1 MQGKGHAK
9 EEEGSN
15 VQQKRHMREEM
26 CKEETCEGRD
36 GQGHRDMQGKRHARE
51 MTCEGLGKR
60 HAREET

>member
-15 VQQKRHMREEM
+15 VQQKRCTREEM

-36 GQGHRDMQGKRHARE
+36 GQGHRDM
-51 MTCEGLGKR
+51 
-60 HAREET
+60 